1 MINVRVLLAGMIT
14 RHIFPD
20 YFLSDEPVLSDKS
33 VLPDTT
39 KLTEVTALSAAFTL
53 YDLHSHTTASD
64 GILTPAELVIRAAQ
78 MRVGVLAIT
87 DHDTTAGLAEAAA
100 AIKQHQLP
108 LRLVPGVEI
117 STLWENHEIHIVG
130 LGIDIQHESICRL
143 LREQSD
149 HRYQRAQEISAR
161 LAKARIAGAW
171 EGANRLAEGG
181 QVTRG
186 HFARYLV
193 ELGLASN
200 VGQVFKKYLA
210 KGKTGYVPA
219 QWCTIEH
226 AIDAI
231 QQSGGQAVLAHPG
244 RYDLTAKWLKRLLAH
259 FAEHGGD
266 AMEVAQCQQ
275 APHERAQLGQYAR
288 DYNLLASQGSD
299 FHQPCSWIELG
310 RKLWLPAGVEPVWRD
325 WPIEPA
331 IPLAR

>member
-1 MINVRVLLAGMIT
+1 MI
-14 RHIFPD
+14 
-20 YFLSDEPVLSDKS
+20 VLSAEPA
-33 VLPDTT
+33 LPDMKELTDATT
-39 KLTEVTALSAAFTL
+39 LSTAFTL

-64 GILTPAELVIRAAQ
+64 GTLTPSELVIRAAQ

-100 AIKQHQLP
+100 AIEQHQLA
-108 LRLVPGVEI
+108 LRLIPGVEI

-130 LGIDIQHESICRL
+130 LGIDVQHVSLRTL
-143 LREQSD
+143 LEAQSE
-149 HRYQRAQEISAR
+149 HRYQRAQEISTR
-161 LAKARIAGAW
+161 LEKAHIVGAW
-171 EGANRLAEGG
+171 EGANRLANGG

-219 QWCTIEH
+219 QWCTIEQ

-231 QQSGGQAVLAHPG
+231 KQSGGQAVLAHPG

-275 APHERAQLGQYAR
+275 APHERALLGQYAR
-288 DYNLLASQGSD
+288 DYHLLASQGSD

-325 WPIEPA
+325 WPTEPA
-331 IPLAR
+331 MPLVR